1 MNKLYEIWLGGFEEV
16 SKTMSIDPQTNIK
29 QILQNVD
36 ERGYLKQRESSTI
49 EFKESFNFGNMPKYS
64 KTMAAFANN
73 KGGYILFGIKDSPRE
88 LIGTDKDKDK
98 NLTI

>member
-1 MNKLYEIWLGGFEEV
+1 MNNHESYIL
-16 SKTMSIDPQTNIK
+16 DN
-29 QILQNVD
+29 ILQRKDKKGNIIA
-36 ERGYLKQRESSTI
+36 RESSEI